1 MRLGLLLA
9 VSVFATACTTATK
22 PPVSGGDTTNTPAAS
37 SSAASASST
46 ATSVPPVAELL
57 DFEAPLLDGGTFRG
71 ADLAGKDVA
80 FWFWAPW

>member
-1 MRLGLLLA
+1 MPIRRLAAVLLL
-9 VSVFATACTTATK
+9 VSACAQASTA
-22 PPVSGGDTTNTPAAS
+22 PGQP
-37 SSAASASST
+37 T
-46 ATSVPPVAELL
+46 ATSAATSGPAVPAIL